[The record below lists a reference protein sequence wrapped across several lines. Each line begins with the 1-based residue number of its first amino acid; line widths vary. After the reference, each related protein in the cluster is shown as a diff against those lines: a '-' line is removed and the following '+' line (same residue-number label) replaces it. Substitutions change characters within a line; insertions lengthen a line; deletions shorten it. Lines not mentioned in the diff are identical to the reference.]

1 MSFFYSNVPL
11 VDKEKCPLAAH
22 HNLIAKE
29 FNKRISGAGPACAWS
44 IFYYA
49 DGMFTGM
56 RNTATPGQPLGVN
69 PPEDEWWKV
78 YAHIDLSTAQTGE
91 GNWPLTLA
99 GNPEGANVM
108 NPLNAYIFGRVT
120 SENKINPIMGP
131 WAEGNLF
138 DGLVESSRALLSNK
152 AYWSD
157 AFRQRGAY
165 KANGSYN
172 LSKARKWRGGMSD
185 EGQFFE
191 SYLPGP
197 SDPVW
202 FTKSLFWAGRSSDHF
217 FPEYASNTV
226 YMRYAPAVTGGVF
239 NKYGVPH
246 FPNEGVLKSKNAA
259 KDLLRWVL

>member
-29 FNKRISGAGPACAWS
+29 FNKRLSGAGPACAWG

-49 DGMFTGM
+49 DGIFTGM

-99 GNPEGANVM
+99 GNPEGASVM

-120 SENKINPIMGP
+120 SGNKIRDEMGP

-138 DGLVESSRALLSNK
+138 DGLVESSRAVLSNK
-152 AYWSD
+152 TYWSD
-157 AFRQRGAY
+157 AFRQRGSY
-165 KANGSYN
+165 KANKSYD
-172 LSKARKWRGGMSD
+172 LCK
-185 EGQFFE
+185 
-191 SYLPGP
+191 
-197 SDPVW
+197 
-202 FTKSLFWAGRSSDHF
+202 
-217 FPEYASNTV
+217 ASNW
-226 YMRYAPAVTGGVF
+226 R
-239 NKYGVPH
+239 
-246 FPNEGVLKSKNAA
+246 
-259 KDLLRWVL
+259 